1 MVLHPCWWWP
11 ISPPSAVATKLWER
25 CLWHTWGWSKWEATK
40 IADCRQ
46 TQRVIEEGEGQLHG
60 MALCVPT
67 KGQQIIPCQNGIAL
81 WHRIVWYI
89 IDEINVNVTF
99 LLAKILAWPNFV
111 ANAMKQKKSEEQKL
125 LTNNNGNNWY
135 GNDLILR
142 LIHTLDETE
151 IWCSYMRQ

>member
-1 MVLHPCWWWP
+1 M
-11 ISPPSAVATKLWER
+11 R
-25 CLWHTWGWSKWEATK
+25 
-40 IADCRQ
+40 
-46 TQRVIEEGEGQLHG
+46 
-60 MALCVPT
+60 
-67 KGQQIIPCQNGIAL
+67 
-81 WHRIVWYI
+81 YI

-135 GNDLILR
+135 GNDLILH

-151 IWCSYMRQ
+151 IWCSYMIQQDLSNEHVVLNKPQHQVCREEGRVRVAKDGK